1 MERTISFDA
10 LKQAVDEAYEAVK
23 SEKGGELSSRV
34 ANADIKSF
42 GISVALTDGRTYDRQ
57 DADVLF
63 PIGSIVKVPIHS
75 ILLEQNG
82 KKELMKKAGAD
93 ITNVNYSKEKKPKL
107 PVSAHGVR
115 AVSAIEPTGDPE
127 SKWNL
132 IENRMIDLMGA
143 APTLDEAVYKTQKKI
158 VAESNVEDTLA
169 AAGYYLYDDAALSI
183 DLYLKAQ
190 AMQVNT
196 KMLAQMGATIAAD
209 GYNPFT
215 KQNVYDG
222 ALSSE
227 IVSYMA
233 DRGPH
238 KMKKS
243 WFLTTGLPAKSGFGG
258 GIVAVLPGVLSIA
271 VYSPAMNKEDVSFKG
286 IKVLAAI
293 SDKLGLNVFN
303 SAKVTVK

>member
-1 MERTISFDA
+1 MERVISLTD
-10 LKQAVDEAYEAVK
+10 LKKVVDEAYEAFK
-23 SEKGGELSSRV
+23 SEKVGEVSSRV
-34 ANADIKSF
+34 PGADISKL
-42 GISVALTDGRTYDRQ
+42 GISVALTDGTTYDK
-57 DADVLF
+57 ADSDTMF
-63 PIGSIVKVPIHS
+63 PLGSIVKIPIHS

-82 KKELMKKAGAD
+82 KTEMMKKAGAD
-93 ITNVNYSKEKKPKL
+93 ILNPNYSKEQKPHI

-132 IENRMIDLMGA
+132 IENRMINMMGE
-143 APTLDEAVYKTQKKI
+143 APILNEDVFKTQKK
-158 VAESNVEDTLA
+158 VAAEANTENTIA
-169 AAGYYLYDDAALSI
+169 NAGYYLYDDAAMSI

-190 AMQVNT
+190 AMQANT
-196 KMLAQMGATIAAD
+196 RMLAKMGATIAAD

-222 ALSSE
+222 TLSAQ

-243 WFLTTGLPAKSGFGG
+243 WFLTAGLPAKSGFGG
-258 GIVAVLPGVLSIA
+258 GIVAILPGVMSIA
-271 VYSPAMNKEDVSFKG
+271 VYSPGLNAHDVSVKG
-286 IKVLAAI
+286 MQVLAYI
-293 SDKLGLNVFN
+293 TDKLQINVFD
-303 SAKVTVK
+303 SAKIVVK